1 VNPCFDANGLSAHFV
16 APMIATIIVMVLR
29 LAQGARLKHITILT
43 LHTLE
48 SPA

>member
-1 VNPCFDANGLSAHFV
+1 MPRFDANGLSVHFL

-29 LAQGARLKHITILT
+29 LAQGARLKRFMILT
-43 LHTLE
+43 LQTLE